1 MKKEDRIP
9 RLVIAGCLLLLIGA
23 GVRHLTANGQAPAA
37 IIVQSGTVRPETVPA
52 SDVPQAADG
61 GRVLPAAAPASEPEP
76 EQTGAPD
83 RNLNTA
89 DEAAL
94 QRVSG
99 IGAVL
104 ASRITAYR
112 AKIGGF
118 TRRAQLL
125 EIEGIGGA
133 LAARILE
140 EFEIPDELAP
150 ETTAQTA
157 APPPQST
164 AAEKKTTA
172 ETAPDDTEP
181 ALPPKYDLN
190 TVTEAELLTIPGM
203 TPERAEAVLRLREQ
217 LHGFRS
223 VRELIFCDGLS
234 GTYILDTLSQYLY
247 IEGEETGEPA
257 D

>member
-23 GVRHLTANGQAPAA
+23 GVRHLTANGQEPAA
-37 IIVQSGTVRPETVPA
+37 IIVQSGTVRPETVTAPG
-52 SDVPQAADG
+52 VTEAAG
-61 GRVLPAAAPASEPEP
+61 GDRVLPAEVPASQPEP

-125 EIEGIGGA
+125 EIEGIGEA
-133 LAARILE
+133 LAARILA

-157 APPPQST
+157 APPPRST
-164 AAEKKTTA
+164 AAEKKATA
-172 ETAPDDTEP
+172 ETTSAAEP
-181 ALPPKYDLN
+181 SLPPKYDLN
-190 TVTEAELLTIPGM
+190 TVTAAELLTIPGM
-203 TPERAEAVLRLREQ
+203 TPERADAVLRLREQ
-217 LHGFRS
+217 LHGFHS

-247 IEGEETGEPA
+247 IEGEETGETT

>member
-23 GVRHLTANGQAPAA
+23 GVRHLTANGQEPAA
-37 IIVQSGTVRPETVPA
+37 IIVQSGTVRPETVTAPG
-52 SDVPQAADG
+52 VTEAADG
-61 GRVLPAAAPASEPEP
+61 DRALPAEVPASQPEP
-76 EQTGAPD
+76 AQTDAPD
-83 RNLNTA
+83 TNLNTA

-125 EIEGIGGA
+125 EIEGIGEA
-133 LAARILE
+133 LAARILA

-157 APPPQST
+157 APPPRST

-172 ETAPDDTEP
+172 ETTSA
-181 ALPPKYDLN
+181 
-190 TVTEAELLTIPGM
+190 AELLTIPGM
-203 TPERAEAVLRLREQ
+203 TPERADAVLRLREQ
-217 LHGFRS
+217 LHGFHS

-247 IEGEETGEPA
+247 IEGEETGETT